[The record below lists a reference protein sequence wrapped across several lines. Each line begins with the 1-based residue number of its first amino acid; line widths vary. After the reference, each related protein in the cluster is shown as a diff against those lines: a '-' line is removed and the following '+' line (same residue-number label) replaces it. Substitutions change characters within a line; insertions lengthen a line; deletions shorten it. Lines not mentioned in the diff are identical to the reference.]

1 MHVIL
6 AGAAGLN
13 LLLGAAAAAGVM
25 PRPVHTQSAASI
37 VPAPVTVDLGAAG
50 QAPPETVP
58 EATTIP
64 PETVPPATVPPTTS
78 PPRAATVAA
87 VQPDPTPTYEAA
99 VVAAAPGP
107 SSSAPTVV
115 PRINPSSAQVQAAI
129 AQLRQRIPLFSPTEA
144 QARQFGDQV
153 CTAFD
158 QGQTY
163 AQVKATG
170 MQMVSQV
177 PFITVSSADADF
189 AIRTAVQLFC
199 PGYQSRLP

>member
-25 PRPVHTQSAASI
+25 PRAVHTESAASI
-37 VPAPVTVDLGAAG
+37 VPAPVTLNLGPASP
-50 QAPPETVP
+50 APSEAVSD
-58 EATTIP
+58 ATTVP
-64 PETVPPATVPPTTS
+64 PETVPPPTLPPTTS

-87 VQPDPTPTYEAA
+87 AEPDAA
-99 VVAAAPGP
+99 PADDAPAVAAAF
-107 SSSAPTVV
+107 SSASSAPTVV
-115 PRINPSSAQVQAAI
+115 PRVNPSSAQVQAAI
-129 AQLRQRIPLFSPTEA
+129 AQLRQRILLFSPTEA

-177 PFITVSSADADF
+177 PLITVSSADADF